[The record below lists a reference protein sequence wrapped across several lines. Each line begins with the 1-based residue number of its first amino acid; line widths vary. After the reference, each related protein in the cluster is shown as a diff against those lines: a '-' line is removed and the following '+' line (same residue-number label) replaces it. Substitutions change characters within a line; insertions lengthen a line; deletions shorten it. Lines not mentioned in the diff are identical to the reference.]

1 MKMPIG
7 LAEPLIDNLAKLYLE
22 FLTPKLK
29 ASILHNK
36 SVFDIGIV
44 TPTDFR
50 EFFFFFFFW

>member
-50 EFFFFFFFW
+50 EFFFFFW